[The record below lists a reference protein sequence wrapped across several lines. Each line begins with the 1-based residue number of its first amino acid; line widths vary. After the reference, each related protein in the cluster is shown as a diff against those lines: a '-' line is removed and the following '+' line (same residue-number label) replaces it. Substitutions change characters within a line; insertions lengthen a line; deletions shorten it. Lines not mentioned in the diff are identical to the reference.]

1 MTHQFHA
8 ALLRE
13 TANEQMQFM
22 SIPLIRHAVQHG
34 VGLDLYLNYLVS
46 AYHHVRHTCPL
57 LGLALSRCDSGDQ
70 FYRAGLLAYLDEEKG
85 HEEWILDDIQALGVN
100 AQAVRNALAPFSV
113 RMMVAYA
120 NYAIERISPYAMLGM
135 VHVLEGMSVALAR
148 AAASAIQTSLGV
160 SSGGG
165 GFSYLTSHGQ
175 LDEDHVA
182 AFAVLLD
189 QIDTPERR
197 AIVIQ
202 AAKDFYQLFGN
213 VFKELA
219 EKSEIP
225 HAL

>member
-1 MTHQFHA
+1 M
-8 ALLRE
+8 E
-13 TANEQMQFM
+13 
-22 SIPLIRHAVQHG
+22 
-34 VGLDLYLNYLVS
+34 
-46 AYHHVRHTCPL
+46 
-57 LGLALSRCDSGDQ
+57 
-70 FYRAGLLAYLDEEKG
+70 
-85 HEEWILDDIQALGVN
+85 DIQALGGN
-100 AQAVRNALAPFSV
+100 ALAVRQALAPFSV

-160 SSGGG
+160 SGASG

-189 QIDTPERR
+189 RIDTSERR
-197 AIVIQ
+197 SIVIQ

-213 VFKELA
+213 VFRELD
-219 EKSEIP
+219 EKREKR